1 MSEEN
6 NEAPVIKIDTVE
18 TETSDSTTETET
30 ASETTAAPQESTAAE
45 SSVPELDPK
54 EIENGKAFA
63 VLSYVLG
70 FIGIPF
76 FLVPLIMRDND
87 FSLYHAK
94 QCMMIWIAGL
104 AGGMISSLLIPVFCL
119 GIITGI
125 ALGIFIIVI
134 TIMGL
139 INATKGIMVPLPL
152 IGKYSDE
159 WFKGISKVQQQ
170 N

>member
-6 NEAPVIKIDTVE
+6 NEAPVIKINTVE
-18 TETSDSTTETET
+18 TETTDSTTETEAET
-30 ASETTAAPQESTAAE
+30 AAAPQETASTE
-45 SSVPELDPK
+45 SSIPVPDAK
-54 EIENGKAFA
+54 EVENGKAFA

-159 WFKGISKVQQQ
+159 WFKGISKVQQSK
-170 N
+170 